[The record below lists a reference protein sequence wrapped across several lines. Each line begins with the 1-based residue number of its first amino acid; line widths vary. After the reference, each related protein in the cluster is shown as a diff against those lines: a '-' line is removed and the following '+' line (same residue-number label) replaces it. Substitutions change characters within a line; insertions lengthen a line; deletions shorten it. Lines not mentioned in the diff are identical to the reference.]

1 MTKLVT
7 VVFLGAAC
15 LAIGCEEENPS
26 TTGST
31 SSSSSSGAG
40 GSGGSGGAGGAAS
53 GCFTNPQT
61 HDEIIN
67 ACTDAEKIDKIV
79 KLPLLEADGSL
90 PPLP

>member
-15 LAIGCEEENPS
+15 LAMGCEEENPS

-31 SSSSSSGAG
+31 SSSSSSSGA
-40 GSGGSGGAGGAAS
+40 GGSGGAGGAAS
-53 GCFTNPQT
+53 ACFTNPQT

-79 KLPLLEADGSL
+79 NLPLLEADGSL
-90 PPLP
+90 PPLL